1 MTVEEVFIA
10 LGFKVDETSKA
21 KAQNE
26 ANALKS
32 MLSKALGVIGIGLS
46 ITGIK
51 NFVQETASLAA
62 EVRSVNVQFEQ
73 TFGDM
78 TEVAEASLQKVS
90 ESTGIAESRMK
101 EAYARMA
108 SFAKTGGMET
118 AEANDFTARAMEAIA
133 DNAAY
138 MDKSVEY
145 TQETFQKLLKGN
157 FQLDDN
163 LNFNLAEAERN
174 EMAMAMFQKKTY
186 NDLTENEKK
195 ELILQKLIKA
205 NEQMGAT
212 GQAKREAGE
221 YTNQV
226 GELSDVVKQ
235 LKAQVGMI
243 FLPHVLS
250 VSTNLAKLLTKV
262 AKALGDAEKEGTLAY
277 KMSQKLTKA
286 MDKFWDICKKVYQ
299 VGKKAIEV
307 VGGIENATKLL
318 AAAIGIVVAKQVPG
332 YLSNIVGF
340 LSKINL
346 KTAAIMFGVLALFLV
361 VDDFI
366 GFMQGKESAIGHLIE
381 KLGGDPDE
389 VRNGITGLVDKI
401 KELADGAFESLKEKA
416 GNLVKVVNDT
426 SEAISDASDNLD
438 EFLGY
443 EDSGQLML
451 DVFEGM
457 KEAALTIAGALQ
469 AAAGA
474 LVFITGL
481 DDIFTEGENVATSKG
496 TERMSDE
503 DAKKYKRLKH
513 DLKGKKGDERASIEN
528 DIAALEEKYEGTDT
542 TTAGQEM
549 FAQGR
554 ANVHNSADRVFNGGR
569 SQVDGS
575 FSTMVQDT
583 KNSIADF
590 LYDITAGIVDLRA
603 GAQDQNDAVTKDSAD
618 SKNAVNSAA
627 DSTSSDVNA
636 AANKTIE
643 TMNSLQGAVSG
654 LQEFVSGSQNQLQAL
669 AGQFPTS
676 TVNDIASR
684 QTSSKNV
691 NVNMTYNSTFNGD
704 TRSNQKAASSQLNTS
719 AKDASTYTAN
729 ALAFG

>member
-1 MTVEEVFIA
+1 MTVEELFIA
-10 LGFKVDETSKA
+10 LGFKVDSASKA
-21 KAQNE
+21 KVQSE
-26 ANALKS
+26 ASGLKS
-32 MLSKALGVIGIGLS
+32 MLTKALGVIGIGLS
-46 ITGIK
+46 INGIK

-78 TEVAEASLQKVS
+78 TDVAEASLKKVS

-101 EAYARMA
+101 EAYSRMA

-195 ELILQKLIKA
+195 ELILQKLINA

-250 VSTNLAKLLTKV
+250 VSTNLAKLLTRV
-262 AKALGDAEKEGTLAY
+262 ADALGDAEKEGTLAY
-277 KMSQKLTKA
+277 KMAQKLTKA
-286 MDKFWDICKKVYQ
+286 MDKFWDVCKKVYHFGTK
-299 VGKKAIEV
+299 VIDA
-307 VGGIENATKLL
+307 VGGIENAAKLL
-318 AAAIGIVVAKQVPG
+318 ALAIGAIMATQLPG
-332 YLSNIVGF
+332 YLSNVVDF

-346 KTAAIMFGVLALFLV
+346 KTAAITFGILALFLV
-361 VDDFI
+361 IDDFI

-389 VRNGITGLVDKI
+389 VRNGITGFFDRI
-401 KELADGAFESLKEKA
+401 QELADGAFDSLKEKA
-416 GNLVKVVNDT
+416 ENLT
-426 SEAISDASDNLD
+426 TAISDTVQSLS
-438 EFLGY
+438 EFFGY
-443 EDSGQLML
+443 EDSGQMMQ
-451 DVFEGM
+451 DIFTGIA
-457 KEAALTIAGALQ
+457 EAAQTIAGSLQ

-474 LVFITGL
+474 LAFITGL
-481 DDIFTEGENVATSKG
+481 DDALAEGENVATSKG

-513 DLKGKKGDERASIEN
+513 DLKGKKGSERTSIEN

-542 TTAGQEM
+542 TTWGQKQY
-549 FAQGR
+549 AQGR

-575 FSTMVQDT
+575 WSTAVQDT

-590 LYDITAGIVDLRA
+590 IYDITAGIVDLRA
-603 GAQDQNDAVTKDSAD
+603 SAQDQNDAVTKDSAD
-618 SKNAVNSAA
+618 SKSAVNNAA
-627 DSTSSDVNA
+627 ESSSDDVKNA
-636 AANKTIE
+636 ASKTIE
-643 TMNSLQGAVSG
+643 TMNSMQGAVSG
-654 LQEFVSGSQNQLQAL
+654 LQEVIAGSQSQLQAL
-669 AGQFPTS
+669 AGQFPSS

-684 QTSSKNV
+684 QSSNKNV

-704 TRSNQKAASSQLNTS
+704 TRSNQKAASAQLNSS

-729 ALAFG
+729 AVVFG

>member
-1 MTVEEVFIA
+1 MTVEELFIA
-10 LGFKVDETSKA
+10 LGFKVDSASKT
-21 KAQNE
+21 QVQGE

-32 MLSKALGVIGIGLS
+32 MLTKALGVIGIGLS
-46 ITGIK
+46 INGIK
-51 NFVQETASLAA
+51 NFIQETASLAA

-78 TEVAEASLQKVS
+78 TDVAEASLKKVS

-195 ELILQKLIKA
+195 ELILQKLIQA

-262 AKALGDAEKEGTLAY
+262 ADALGDAEKEGTLAY

-286 MDKFWDICKKVYQ
+286 MDKFWDICKKVYNT
-299 VGKKAIEV
+299 GKKVIEI
-307 VGGIENATKLL
+307 VGGVENAAKLL
-318 AAAIGIVVAKQVPG
+318 AAAISAIMAAQIPG
-332 YLSNIVGF
+332 YLSNVVDF

-346 KTAAIMFGVLALFLV
+346 KTAAITLGVLALFLV
-361 VDDFI
+361 IDDFI

-389 VRNGITGLVDKI
+389 VRNGITGFFDKI
-401 KELADGAFESLKEKA
+401 QEMADGAFESLKEKA
-416 GNLVKVVNDT
+416 ENLTK
-426 SEAISDASDNLD
+426 AISDAAQKLA
-438 EFLGY
+438 EFFDY
-443 EDSGQLML
+443 EDSGQML
-451 DVFEGM
+451 QDIFTGIA
-457 KEAALTIAGALQ
+457 EAAQTIAGSLQ
-469 AAAGA
+469 TAAGA
-474 LVFITGL
+474 LAFITGL
-481 DDIFTEGENVATSKG
+481 DDALTEGENVATSKG

-513 DLKGKKGDERASIEN
+513 DLKGKSGSERTAIEN

-542 TTAGQEM
+542 TTWGQKQY
-549 FAQGR
+549 AQGR

-569 SQVDGS
+569 SPVDGS
-575 FSTMVQDT
+575 WSTAVQDT

-590 LYDITAGIVDLRA
+590 IYDITAGIVDLRA
-603 GAQDQNDAVTKDSAD
+603 SAQDQNDAVTKDSAD
-618 SKNAVNSAA
+618 SKSAVGNAAES
-627 DSTSSDVNA
+627 SSSDVKN

-643 TMNSLQGAVSG
+643 TMNNMQGVVSG
-654 LQEFVSGSQNQLQAL
+654 LQGVIAGSQNQLQAL
-669 AGQFPTS
+669 AGQFPSS

-684 QTSSKNV
+684 QSSNKNV

-704 TRSNQKAASSQLNTS
+704 TRSNQKAASAQLNSS

-729 ALAFG
+729 AVAFG

>member
-1 MTVEEVFIA
+1 MTVEELFVL
-10 LGFKVDETSKA
+10 LGFKIDSASKSKA
-21 KAQNE
+21 QGE
-26 ANALKS
+26 ANELKS
-32 MLSKALGVIGIGLS
+32 MLTKALGVIGIGFS
-46 ITGIK
+46 INGIK

-62 EVRSVNVQFEQ
+62 EVRAVNTQFKQ

-78 TEVAEASLQKVS
+78 VDVAEASLKDVS
-90 ESTGIAESRMK
+90 EKTGIAESRMK
-101 EAYARMA
+101 EAYSRMA

-118 AEANDFTARAMEAIA
+118 AEANDFTARAMVAIA

-138 MDKSVEY
+138 MDKSIEY

-195 ELILQKLIKA
+195 ELILQKLINA
-205 NEQMGAT
+205 NKQMGAE
-212 GQAKREAGE
+212 GQAATEAGE

-262 AKALGDAEKEGTLAY
+262 ADALGDAEKEGTLAY

-286 MDKFWDICKKVYQ
+286 MDKFWDICKKVYST
-299 VGKKAIEV
+299 GKKVIEI
-307 VGGIENATKLL
+307 VGGVENAAKLL
-318 AAAIGIVVAKQVPG
+318 AAAIGAIMAAQIPG
-332 YLSNIVGF
+332 YLSKVVDF
-340 LSKINL
+340 LLKINL
-346 KTAAIMFGVLALFLV
+346 TTAAITFGILALFLV
-361 VDDFI
+361 IDDFI

-389 VRNGITGLVDKI
+389 VRSGITGFFDKI
-401 KELADGAFESLKEKA
+401 QEMADGAFESLKEKA
-416 GNLVKVVNDT
+416 ENLT
-426 SEAISDASDNLD
+426 RAISDTTQKLA
-438 EFLGY
+438 EFFGY
-443 EDSGQLML
+443 EDSGQML
-451 DVFEGM
+451 QDIFTGIA
-457 KEAALTIAGALQ
+457 EAAQTIAGSLQ
-469 AAAGA
+469 TAAGA
-474 LVFITGL
+474 LAFITGL
-481 DDIFTEGENVATSKG
+481 DDALTEGENVATSKG

-513 DLKGKKGDERASIEN
+513 DLKGKSGSERTAIEN

-542 TTAGQEM
+542 TTWGQKQY
-549 FAQGR
+549 AQGR
-554 ANVHNSADRVFNGGR
+554 ANVHNSTDRVFNGGR
-569 SQVDGS
+569 SPVDGS
-575 FSTMVQDT
+575 WSTAVQDT

-590 LYDITAGIVDLRA
+590 IYDITAGIVDLRA
-603 GAQDQNDAVTKDSAD
+603 SAQDQNDAVTKDSAD
-618 SKNAVNSAA
+618 SKSAVGNAAES
-627 DSTSSDVNA
+627 SSSDVKN

-643 TMNSLQGAVSG
+643 TMNNMQGVVSG
-654 LQEFVSGSQNQLQAL
+654 LQGVIAGSQNQLQAL
-669 AGQFPTS
+669 AGQFPNS

-684 QTSSKNV
+684 QSSNKNV

-704 TRSNQKAASSQLNTS
+704 TRSNQKAASAQLNSS

-729 ALAFG
+729 AVAFG

>member
-1 MTVEEVFIA
+1 MTVEELFVL
-10 LGFKVDETSKA
+10 LGFKIDSASKSKA
-21 KAQNE
+21 QGE
-26 ANALKS
+26 ANELKS
-32 MLSKALGVIGIGLS
+32 MLTKALGIIGIGFS
-46 ITGIK
+46 INGIK
-51 NFVQETASLAA
+51 NFAQETASLAA
-62 EVRSVNVQFEQ
+62 EVRAVNTQFKQ

-78 TEVAEASLQKVS
+78 VDVAEASLKDVS
-90 ESTGIAESRMK
+90 EKTGIAESRMK
-101 EAYARMA
+101 EAYSRMA

-118 AEANDFTARAMEAIA
+118 AEANDFTARAMVAIA

-138 MDKSVEY
+138 MDKSIEY

-195 ELILQKLIKA
+195 ELILQKLINA
-205 NEQMGAT
+205 NKQMGAE
-212 GQAKREAGE
+212 GQAATEAGE

-262 AKALGDAEKEGTLAY
+262 ADALGDAEKEGTLAY

-286 MDKFWDICKKVYQ
+286 MDKFWDICKKVYST
-299 VGKKAIEV
+299 GKRVIEI
-307 VGGIENATKLL
+307 VGGVENAAKLL
-318 AAAIGIVVAKQVPG
+318 AAAIGAIMAAQIPG
-332 YLSNIVGF
+332 YLSKVVDF
-340 LSKINL
+340 LLKINL
-346 KTAAIMFGVLALFLV
+346 TTAAITFGILALFLV
-361 VDDFI
+361 IDDFI

-389 VRNGITGLVDKI
+389 VRNGITGFFDKI
-401 KELADGAFESLKEKA
+401 QEMADGAFESLKEKA
-416 GNLVKVVNDT
+416 ENLTK
-426 SEAISDASDNLD
+426 AISDTTQKLA
-438 EFLGY
+438 EFFGY
-443 EDSGQLML
+443 EDSGQML
-451 DVFEGM
+451 QDIFTGIA
-457 KEAALTIAGALQ
+457 EAAQTIAGSLQ
-469 AAAGA
+469 TAAGA
-474 LVFITGL
+474 LAFITGL
-481 DDIFTEGENVATSKG
+481 DDALTEGENVATSKG

-513 DLKGKKGDERASIEN
+513 DLKGKSGSERTAIEN

-542 TTAGQEM
+542 TTWGQKQY
-549 FAQGR
+549 AQGR
-554 ANVHNSADRVFNGGR
+554 ANVHNSTDRVFNGGR
-569 SQVDGS
+569 SPVDGS
-575 FSTMVQDT
+575 WSTAVQDT

-590 LYDITAGIVDLRA
+590 IYDITAGIVDLRA
-603 GAQDQNDAVTKDSAD
+603 SAQDQNDAVTKDSAD
-618 SKNAVNSAA
+618 SKSAVGNAAES
-627 DSTSSDVNA
+627 SSSDVKN

-643 TMNSLQGAVSG
+643 MMNNMQGVVSG
-654 LQEFVSGSQNQLQAL
+654 LQGVIAGSQNQLQAL
-669 AGQFPTS
+669 AGQFPSS

-684 QTSSKNV
+684 QSSNKNV

-704 TRSNQKAASSQLNTS
+704 TRSNQKAASAQLNSS

-729 ALAFG
+729 AVAFG

>member
-1 MTVEEVFIA
+1 MTVEELLLK
-10 LGFKVDETSKA
+10 LGFTVDSASKA
-21 KAQNE
+21 KAQSE
-26 ANALKS
+26 AEGLKNV
-32 MLSKALGVIGIGLS
+32 LTKALGVIGIGFS
-46 ITGIK
+46 INGIK
-51 NFVQETASLAA
+51 NFIQETASIAA

-78 TEVAEASLQKVS
+78 ADTAEASLKKVS
-90 ESTGIAESRMK
+90 ENTGIAESRMK

-235 LKAQVGMI
+235 LKAQIGMI

-250 VSTNLAKLLTKV
+250 VSTNVAKILTKV
-262 AKALGDAEKEGTLAY
+262 ADALGDAEKEGTIAY

-286 MDKFWDICKKVYQ
+286 MDKFWDVCKKVYHFGMK
-299 VGKKAIEV
+299 VIDTL
-307 VGGIENATKLL
+307 GGIENTIKLL
-318 AAAIGIVVAKQVPG
+318 SVAIGIIAAKKVTSWLGNVVD
-332 YLSNIVGF
+332 F
-340 LSKINL
+340 LMKINL
-346 KTAAIMFGVLALFLV
+346 TAAAAALGIFALVLAI
-361 VDDFI
+361 DDFI
-366 GFMQGKESAIGHLIE
+366 GFMQGKESVTGHLIE

-389 VRNGITGLVDKI
+389 VREGISGFVDKV
-401 KELADGAFESLKEKA
+401 KQFADDLVEDVKEKA
-416 GNLVKVVNDT
+416 GNLVNAMKDT
-426 SEAISDASDNLD
+426 GEAISDAAQKLA
-438 EFLGY
+438 EFFGY
-443 EDSGQLML
+443 QDSGDMML
-451 DVFEGM
+451 DVFEGIA
-457 KEAALTIAGALQ
+457 EAATTIAGMLQ
-469 AAAGA
+469 SAAGA
-474 LVFITGL
+474 LAFITGL
-481 DDIFTEGENVATSKG
+481 DDIFAEGQNVATSKG
-496 TERMSDE
+496 TERMSDD
-503 DAKKYKRLKH
+503 DAHQYYQYKH
-513 DLKGKKGDERASIEN
+513 DLKGKQGSEREAIEKK
-528 DIAALEEKYEGTDT
+528 IADLEEKYEGTDT
-542 TTAGQEM
+542 TTWGQKQ

-554 ANVHNSADRVFNGGR
+554 ANVHNSQDRVFNGGR

-575 FSTMVQDT
+575 WSTAIQDT

-590 LYDITAGIVDLRA
+590 LYDVTLGIVDLRA
-603 GAQDQNDAVTKDSAD
+603 SAEDQNDSVTKDSSD
-618 SKNAVNSAA
+618 SKSSVNKAAESA
-627 DSTSSDVNA
+627 TSDISSASV
-636 AANKTIE
+636 KTIE
-643 TMNSLQGAVSG
+643 TMNNMQGAVSS
-654 LQEFVSGSQNQLQAL
+654 LQEAIAGSQSQLQAL

-676 TVNDIASR
+676 TVNDIAGR
-684 QTSSKNV
+684 QTSNKNV

-704 TRSNQKAASSQLNTS
+704 TRSNQAAASKQLSGS

-729 ALAFG
+729 ALAYG

>member
-318 AAAIGIVVAKQVPG
+318 AAVIGIIAAKQVPR

-346 KTAAIMFGVLALFLV
+346 KTAAITFGVLALFLV

-416 GNLVKVVNDT
+416 GNLVD
-426 SEAISDASDNLD
+426 AISDASESLA
-438 EFLGY
+438 EFFGY
-443 EDSGQLML
+443 EDSGQMML
-451 DVFEGM
+451 DVFEGI
-457 KEAALTIAGALQ
+457 KEATLTIAGALQ

-474 LVFITGL
+474 LAFITGL

-528 DIAALEEKYEGTDT
+528 DIAALEEKYAGTDT
-542 TTAGQEM
+542 TTAGQKA

-643 TMNSLQGAVSG
+643 TMNSLQGTVSG
-654 LQEFVSGSQNQLQAL
+654 LQEFVSGSQSQLQAL

>member
-1 MTVEEVFIA
+1 MTVEELFIA
-10 LGFKVDETSKA
+10 LGFKVDSASKT
-21 KAQNE
+21 QVQGE
-26 ANALKS
+26 ANELKS
-32 MLSKALGVIGIGLS
+32 MLTKALGVIGIGFS
-46 ITGIK
+46 INGIK

-78 TEVAEASLQKVS
+78 TDVAEASLKKVS

-195 ELILQKLIKA
+195 ELILQKLIQA

-262 AKALGDAEKEGTLAY
+262 ADALGDAEKEGTLAY

-286 MDKFWDICKKVYQ
+286 MDKFWDICKKVYNT
-299 VGKKAIEV
+299 GKKVIEI
-307 VGGIENATKLL
+307 VGGVENAAKLL
-318 AAAIGIVVAKQVPG
+318 AAAISAIMAAQIPG
-332 YLSNIVGF
+332 YLSNVVDF

-346 KTAAIMFGVLALFLV
+346 KTAAITLGVLALFLV
-361 VDDFI
+361 IDDFI

-389 VRNGITGLVDKI
+389 VRNGITGFFDKI
-401 KELADGAFESLKEKA
+401 QEMADGAFESLKEKA
-416 GNLVKVVNDT
+416 ENLTK
-426 SEAISDASDNLD
+426 AISDTAQSLA
-438 EFLGY
+438 EFFGY
-443 EDSGQLML
+443 EDSGQML
-451 DVFEGM
+451 QDIFTGIA
-457 KEAALTIAGALQ
+457 EAAQTIAGSLQ
-469 AAAGA
+469 TAAGA
-474 LVFITGL
+474 LAFITGL
-481 DDIFTEGENVATSKG
+481 DDALTEGENVATSKG

-513 DLKGKKGDERASIEN
+513 DLKGKSGSERTAIEN

-542 TTAGQEM
+542 TTWGQKQY
-549 FAQGR
+549 AQGR

-569 SQVDGS
+569 SPVDGS
-575 FSTMVQDT
+575 WSTAVQDT

-590 LYDITAGIVDLRA
+590 IYDITAGIVDLRA
-603 GAQDQNDAVTKDSAD
+603 SAQDQNDAVTKDSAD
-618 SKNAVNSAA
+618 SKSAVGNAAES
-627 DSTSSDVNA
+627 SSSDVKN

-643 TMNSLQGAVSG
+643 TMNNMQGVVSG
-654 LQEFVSGSQNQLQAL
+654 LQGVIAGSQNQLQAL
-669 AGQFPTS
+669 AGQFPSS

-684 QTSSKNV
+684 QSSNKNV

-704 TRSNQKAASSQLNTS
+704 TRSNQKAASAQLNSS

-729 ALAFG
+729 AVAFG